1 MKNTI
6 SEMGNTPEG
15 IKCRL
20 DDTKECIRTLKY
32 RVLKIT
38 EAKQQHILTQ
48 VQALLFSFNNK
59 TSLGLR

>member
-20 DDTKECIRTLKY
+20 YDTKECIRTLKY

-38 EAKQQHILTQ
+38 EVKQQKGIRYKY
-48 VQALLFSFNNK
+48 LFVN
-59 TSLGLR
+59 

>member
-38 EAKQQHILTQ
+38 EAKQQKGQKMKIMESGPIT
-48 VQALLFSFNNK
+48 
-59 TSLGLR
+59 

>member
-20 DDTKECIRTLKY
+20 YDTKECIRTLKY

-38 EAKQQHILTQ
+38 EVKQQKGIRY
-48 VQALLFSFNNK
+48 K
-59 TSLGLR
+59 

>member
-38 EAKQQHILTQ
+38 EVKQQKGIRYKQ
-48 VQALLFSFNNK
+48 LFVN
-59 TSLGLR
+59 